1 MNYILQRNLQLRSGI
16 LNLKQ
21 NPVIAEWILF
31 VIHPVSA
38 LLLAIVNYK
47 ASFAKNIVWL
57 FVAFYGFT
65 MVVSD
70 EGMDASRYRDNFIHF
85 TVSDLGAKDFVNQL
99 YKEGSSYVDV
109 AEPLISFAVS
119 RFTGDPRVLFAVF
132 GLIFGYFYSR
142 NIWFLLER
150 VTGNISKVN
159 LIYIFVFAI
168 IVGFWQINGFRMWTA
183 AHIFFYGA
191 IKYLYDNRKIGILI
205 SAISILFHFSFM
217 FPVSLLILFVF
228 IPKRISFLYWFFIVS
243 SFLSEINIDVVSST
257 LTNILP
263 GVFHSRIQG
272 YTSQGYAEV
281 LADEMMERNW
291 RYILYG
297 KSIKW
302 VLIVYLS
309 LIYFNGIKF
318 IKENPAFK
326 TLFCF
331 SLYFMALTN
340 VVSNIPSIGRF
351 FMVAYLFVYAFIFL
365 YLQNAPD
372 FRFRKTAHLFAWPLL
387 FFYCFGMVNIALST
401 IGIVTVLGNP
411 IILFSPSSDLPIPVS
426 SFL

>member
-1 MNYILQRNLQLRSGI
+1 
-16 LNLKQ
+16 
-21 NPVIAEWILF
+21 
-31 VIHPVSA
+31 
-38 LLLAIVNYK
+38 
-47 ASFAKNIVWL
+47 
-57 FVAFYGFT
+57 
-65 MVVSD
+65 
-70 EGMDASRYRDNFIHF
+70 
-85 TVSDLGAKDFVNQL
+85 
-99 YKEGSSYVDV
+99 
-109 AEPLISFAVS
+109 
-119 RFTGDPRVLFAVF
+119 
-132 GLIFGYFYSR
+132 
-142 NIWFLLER
+142 
-150 VTGNISKVN
+150 
-159 LIYIFVFAI
+159 
-168 IVGFWQINGFRMWTA
+168 
-183 AHIFFYGA
+183 
-191 IKYLYDNRKIGILI
+191 
-205 SAISILFHFSFM
+205 
-217 FPVSLLILFVF
+217 
-228 IPKRISFLYWFFIVS
+228 
-243 SFLSEINIDVVSST
+243 
-257 LTNILP
+257 
-263 GVFHSRIQG
+263 HSRIQG

-387 FFYCFGMVNIALST
+387 FFY
-401 IGIVTVLGNP
+401 
-411 IILFSPSSDLPIPVS
+411 
-426 SFL
+426 